1 MKLFFLIAVPIL
13 LFLTHNNSAMLTI
26 EFDNLQTS
34 HIGKNVYIAYWPEN
48 QEGFPNAKNV
58 EIGDIISI
66 TSTKMSVN
74 KELSSGPGLP
84 SFDPASFSSLSQV
97 KALFQDDAM
106 LTAGWIHYLAFD
118 LFIGSIIVQ
127 KGLALKIPRWQYT
140 VCLPFTFM
148 FGPIGL
154 LLFYLFKALKK

>member
-1 MKLFFLIAVPIL
+1 MSPATIFSIANTFVLIGWL
-13 LFLTHNNSAMLTI
+13 LLIFAP
-26 EFDNLQTS
+26 
-34 HIGKNVYIAYWPEN
+34 KW
-48 QEGFPNAKNV
+48 
-58 EIGDIISI
+58 EIGSKYVVTSI
-66 TSTKMSVN
+66 VLI
-74 KELSSGPGLP
+74 LSLVYAFLVIPGLP

-106 LTAGWIHYLAFD
+106 LTAGRIHYLAFD